1 MTRDEFRKIAYE
13 LHCLLSGVQRTA
25 KMISEL
31 ETAYEGCTRW
41 NEKLRAEL
49 EEVKRERN
57 SLAKH
62 RDEWRRSCLSE
73 SGLNWD
79 RSDFVGKSY
88 WPEDKLE
95 WEDE

>member
-49 EEVKRERN
+49 EGARQEAEQMREEKWSWE
-57 SLAKH
+57 SL
-62 RDEWRRSCLSE
+62 E
-73 SGLNWD
+73 GPPD
-79 RSDFVGKSY
+79 READSFS
-88 WPEDKLE
+88 
-95 WEDE
+95 WEEE